1 MLFMCSSSNLA
12 PYLSLCTSEQGSFV
26 IPQSRWL
33 KIFLSWAYMH
43 TNMFSSRFKT
53 TPQSFQTKT
62 GSADFVLRIRA
73 VLKSA
78 RSLHNDLVQ
87 IRPNFKLVVFFFL
100 VLICPYYT
108 VDIRAVHMHKHKQS
122 VKLLVDTFF

>member
-1 MLFMCSSSNLA
+1 M
-12 PYLSLCTSEQGSFV
+12 
-26 IPQSRWL
+26 
-33 KIFLSWAYMH
+33 
-43 TNMFSSRFKT
+43 
-53 TPQSFQTKT
+53 
-62 GSADFVLRIRA
+62 
-73 VLKSA
+73 LKSA
-78 RSLHNDLVQ
+78 RSLHNDLAQ

>member
-1 MLFMCSSSNLA
+1 
-12 PYLSLCTSEQGSFV
+12 
-26 IPQSRWL
+26 
-33 KIFLSWAYMH
+33 
-43 TNMFSSRFKT
+43 MFSSRLKT

-87 IRPNFKLVVFFFL
+87 IWPKKLAVLFFL

-108 VDIRAVHMHKHKQS
+108 VDIRAVHMHKHMQS
-122 VKLLVDTFF
+122 VKLLVGTFF